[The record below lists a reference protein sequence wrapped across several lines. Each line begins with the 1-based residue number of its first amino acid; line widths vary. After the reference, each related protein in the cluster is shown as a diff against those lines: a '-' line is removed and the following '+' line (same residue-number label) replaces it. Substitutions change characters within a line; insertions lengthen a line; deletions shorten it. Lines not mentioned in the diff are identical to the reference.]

1 MKEVVTE
8 GMGLIQ
14 MIEEHL
20 KPVLHS
26 YPYEG
31 RRIFIVGDPAGGQ
44 KSQLSEETNFDVL
57 KEAGFVAYPASTNSI
72 EPRLLSVD
80 RLLRQTVAGEP
91 ALQISR
97 AGCPTLITALGDKY
111 LYRRKRDG
119 QMEDTPDKSHPWS
132 DIADALQYFCLGTS
146 MNLTGRVLMRD
157 RRYASRPAVH
167 EPVSAAG
174 WT

>member
-1 MKEVVTE
+1 
-8 GMGLIQ
+8 
-14 MIEEHL
+14 
-20 KPVLHS
+20 
-26 YPYEG
+26 
-31 RRIFIVGDPAGGQ
+31 
-44 KSQLSEETNFDVL
+44 
-57 KEAGFVAYPASTNSI
+57 
-72 EPRLLSVD
+72 VD

-111 LYRRKRDG
+111 LYRRRRDG
-119 QMEDTPDKSHPWS
+119 QMEDIPEKLHPWS

-157 RRYASRPAVH
+157 RRYAGRPMVR